1 MKPIRESAAAIAFMA
16 FILLS
21 PAAGAQAGDAAAY
34 PNKSVRIVVPF
45 SPGGSNDIMARLLG
59 QKLTEAFQQ
68 QFVVDNRPGA
78 SGIIGTEI
86 AAKASPD
93 GYTLLVMSLTLAV
106 NPSLHRHL
114 PYDTEKDLIP
124 ITEIAAAPLMLV
136 VHPSLPV
143 HTTKEF
149 LAYAKAHPGKLD
161 FGSGGPGSTPHL
173 AGELL
178 KTLAHIDMVHVPYKG
193 GGPALTALMGGQ
205 IQLMLENIPS
215 TLPHVKAGKLR
226 ALAVTSM
233 KRSPM
238 VPDIP
243 TLDESGVKGYELVG
257 WNGLFAPGGT
267 PQAIIKKL
275 YEASVKALAQPDV
288 KKRLASMGAEAG
300 GNSPQEFRDFLQ
312 AEIRKW
318 AKVVKASGMKVM
330 D

>member
-1 MKPIRESAAAIAFMA
+1 
-16 FILLS
+16 
-21 PAAGAQAGDAAAY
+21 
-34 PNKSVRIVVPF
+34 
-45 SPGGSNDIMARLLG
+45 
-59 QKLTEAFQQ
+59 
-68 QFVVDNRPGA
+68 
-78 SGIIGTEI
+78 
-86 AAKASPD
+86 
-93 GYTLLVMSLTLAV
+93 
-106 NPSLHRHL
+106 
-114 PYDTEKDLIP
+114 
-124 ITEIAAAPLMLV
+124 
-136 VHPSLPV
+136 
-143 HTTKEF
+143 
-149 LAYAKAHPGKLD
+149 
-161 FGSGGPGSTPHL
+161 
-173 AGELL
+173 
-178 KTLAHIDMVHVPYKG
+178 
-193 GGPALTALMGGQ
+193 
-205 IQLMLENIPS
+205 
-215 TLPHVKAGKLR
+215 VKAEKLR

-267 PQAIIKKL
+267 PQAIITKL